1 MAYFSTTEPKVRK
14 ELGKEIT
21 KAAFEESKWA
31 QFIGTG
37 ENAIIK
43 SQRENSV
50 NGGSVTMRMRGLL
63 RGSGVKDGEKFSANM
78 DEIKYLSQTVYV
90 ENIGNAVE
98 SPKKIKILKQAQF
111 INFREEAKE
120 ALTEWGTD
128 RFDRIIFGRLTAG
141 LTNVVYSDAGGVYS
155 GITNGQAMTAADVL
169 SVKDVEEAAKRARSG
184 LDANGNSVPK
194 LRPFRTVVEEVNGV
208 KVKREIYVMQV
219 GADSA
224 ANLKND
230 PEWISKQEAAASNG
244 FNKTLFT
251 GQLGVIDDTVLVQA
265 NTQTSEYA
273 GILTSS
279 DTTID
284 GVSLSG
290 YAGGASGEF
299 KTEINLFLGATA
311 GLLPMDDG
319 FEYYDEEI
327 DMGRRAQFGID
338 RDFGFAKTHY
348 VGTTA
353 AEQATIYHQKD
364 YGVIGVVSAIGA

>member
-1 MAYFSTTEPKVRK
+1 MAYFSATEPKVRK

-21 KAAFEESKWA
+21 KAAFEDSKWM

-37 ENAIIK
+37 DNAIIK
-43 SQRENSV
+43 SQRENGV

-63 RGSGVKDGEKFSANM
+63 RGAGVKDGDKFATNL

-98 SPKKIKILKQAQF
+98 SPKKIKIMKQAQF
-111 INFREEAKE
+111 LNFREEAKD

-128 RFDRIIFGRLTAG
+128 RFDRMIFGRLSVG
-141 LTNVVYSDAGGVYS
+141 LTNVVYSDAGGAYDGVTDGS
-155 GITNGQAMTAADVL
+155 AMTAADVL
-169 SVKDVEEAAKRARSG
+169 SVKDIEEAVKRARNG
-184 LDANGNSVPK
+184 LDANGNAIPK
-194 LRPFRTVVEEVNGV
+194 LRPFKTVINEINGV
-208 KVKREIYVMQV
+208 KVKREIYVMMV
-219 GADSA
+219 GGSSA
-224 ANLKND
+224 QNLKND
-230 PEWISKQEAAASNG
+230 PEWKSKQEAGIVNG
-244 FNKTLFT
+244 FDKPLFT
-251 GQLGVIDDTVLVQA
+251 GQLGVIDDVVLVQA
-265 NTQTSEYA
+265 GTNTSEYA

-284 GVSLSG
+284 GVALSG
-290 YAGGASGEF
+290 YAGASDGSV
-299 KTEINLFLGATA
+299 KTEINLLLGATA

-319 FEYYDEEI
+319 FAYYDEEI

-353 AEQATIYHQKD
+353 TEQATIYHDKD
-364 YGVIGVVSAIGA
+364 YGVIGVVSAV